1 VLDGHAVI
9 AAEAVEA
16 VEPAGQTFIQFYRA
30 SALHDALARQ
40 RNPALMR
47 FFYHDVHIGQDFVHM
62 LFLGVA
68 VGEPPEIR
76 GLHADARNELI
87 FLHILCAK
95 RAVEVIEYRRN
106 RSFSSQLRH
115 LRSYTYILELYYTMS
130 VSNFRRK
137 CNIYVSRR

>member
-1 VLDGHAVI
+1 
-9 AAEAVEA
+9 
-16 VEPAGQTFIQFYRA
+16 
-30 SALHDALARQ
+30 
-40 RNPALMR
+40 
-47 FFYHDVHIGQDFVHM
+47 M

-76 GLHADARNELI
+76 GLHTDARNELI

-106 RSFSSQLRH
+106 RSFSCHLRH

-130 VSNFRRK
+130 VSNFRGK